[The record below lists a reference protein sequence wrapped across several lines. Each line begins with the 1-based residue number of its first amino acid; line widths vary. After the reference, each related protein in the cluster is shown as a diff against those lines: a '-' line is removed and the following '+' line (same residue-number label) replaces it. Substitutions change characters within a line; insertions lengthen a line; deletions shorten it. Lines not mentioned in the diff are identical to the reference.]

1 MGARDSQ
8 SMLLSLWR
16 RMRTARARVAE
27 AEWLAGKAVRLFRD
41 MIVFVH
47 KFVAILGH
55 RALLHT
61 MVL

>member
-1 MGARDSQ
+1 
-8 SMLLSLWR
+8 
-16 RMRTARARVAE
+16 MRTARARVAE
-27 AEWLAGKAVRLFRD
+27 TEWLAGKAVHLFRET
-41 MIVFVH
+41 IVFVH